1 MADST
6 GASPRLAA
14 IIANPVKVDVAALRR
29 SVARAERAHGW
40 PESLWL
46 ETSEDDP
53 GFGQAR
59 EALERGATLLVP
71 AGGDGTVRAVAEVLG
86 EHLEGGGRAA
96 LGAVPA
102 GTGNLLARNLGVEI
116 GSIDAAVEVAFGG
129 REREIDYGIA
139 EVERPGGERELTAF
153 TVLCGVGIDA
163 AMIANTDSE
172 LKAKIGWLAYVGG
185 ILRSVRGGRSLRLR
199 FRIDGGATRTTH
211 ANTIMIGNCGILPGN
226 VVLLPDATIDD
237 GELDIALLRPKGL
250 LGWLQIWGRMLV
262 QSGLLQRT
270 GWGKRML
277 IDGRPIRALNYSRC
291 EEIVIR
297 LDSGPQEFE
306 VDGDAAGEI
315 VAARVRVRPRGLIV
329 KAPAETPRSAVEAA
343 DAAIAR
349 LQSVVEQL
357 PPLPGAA
364 ALPALGRPGRLLGG
378 SRPAGHGSLP
388 GRPVAEDAPPADA
401 GLESV
406 PPDAAE
412 EASAREELDGEGLS
426 GAAKAAE
433 AAGAAPEPDPKA
445 HEEPEAG
452 SSGAESGG
460 AGR

>member
-1 MADST
+1 MDDST

-29 SVARAERAHGW
+29 AVAEAERAHGW

-86 EHLEGGGRAA
+86 EHLADGGGRAA
-96 LGAVPA
+96 LGAIPA

-116 GSIDAAVEVAFGG
+116 GSITAAVEVAFGG

-139 EVERPGGERELTAF
+139 EIERPDGERELTAF

-172 LKAKIGWLAYVGG
+172 LKAKVGWLAYVGG

-199 FRIDGGATRTTH
+199 FRIDGGVTQTTH

-250 LGWLQIWGRMLV
+250 LGWLQIWIRMLV

-270 GWGKRML
+270 EWGKRML

-315 VAARVRVRPRGLIV
+315 VAARVRVRPRGLV
-329 KAPAETPRSAVEAA
+329 VMAPAETPRSAVEAA

-349 LQSVVEQL
+349 LQSVVGQL
-357 PPLPGAA
+357 PGTT
-364 ALPALGRPGRLLGG
+364 ALGSLARPGLGMGLGG
-378 SRPAGHGSLP
+378 ARAAGAGAPP
-388 GRPVAEDAPPADA
+388 GRPVAEDVPPAEA

-406 PPDAAE
+406 PADAGE
-412 EASAREELDGEGLS
+412 EAAAREELDGEGLS

-433 AAGAAPEPDPKA
+433 AAGAATEPDPKA

-452 SSGAESGG
+452 SSGPESGG